1 MSLSDTN
8 WQKPQSLLVISV
20 GFLQNRQWC
29 SIILAGA
36 LVVIPQWPEVATRL
50 GLGSWYEGGATH
62 VPFCCLCSPWLPK
75 HQDHTQ
81 GTWRL
86 HDNAKY
92 CFLGDS
98 KSEAR
103 CWLPLLSRP
112 PFCTSSVQIHPPET
126 EAGQISHLK
135 LTDATDSSDQLTNGT
150 STRKTMTKHSAF
162 CRKSGELPHTP
173 TSTISELSG
182 GAAGWP
188 CGTTWESLKETS
200 AGWPLH
206 YQPIPPFPF
215 KTHTRYAGSS

>member
-1 MSLSDTN
+1 MLHHFGRCLSCHPPMT
-8 WQKPQSLLVISV
+8 WSSHKTGLGLLVRRWS
-20 GFLQNRQWC
+20 NPC
-29 SIILAGA
+29 
-36 LVVIPQWPEVATRL
+36 T
-50 GLGSWYEGGATH
+50 
-62 VPFCCLCSPWLPK
+62 FCCLCSPWLPK

-162 CRKSGELPHTP
+162 CRKSGDLPHTP
-173 TSTISELSG
+173 
-182 GAAGWP
+182 GWP